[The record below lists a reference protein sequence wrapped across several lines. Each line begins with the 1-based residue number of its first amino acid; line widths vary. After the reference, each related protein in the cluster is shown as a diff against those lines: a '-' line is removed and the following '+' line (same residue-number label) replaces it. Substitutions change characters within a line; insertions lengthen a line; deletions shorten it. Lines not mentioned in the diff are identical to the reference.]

1 MLSGRRGF
9 TLIELLIVI
18 IIIGVLATLAI
29 PQYTSF
35 VERARAAEAVSMI
48 SAIKG
53 AQAAYKVENSS
64 YTTTIPS
71 LSLLTGIVTDSA
83 STAQYWWYEVTAAGT
98 QSFTVKAN
106 RSAKAGGA
114 TANYVQFLWSDTTGA
129 VWSGNP
135 TSIVPKS

>member
-1 MLSGRRGF
+1 MLSSRRGF

-64 YTTTIPS
+64 YTTSIAS
-71 LSLLTGIVTDSA
+71 LSLLIGIVTDSA
-83 STAQYWWYEVTAAGT
+83 STAQYWWYQVTAAGT

-114 TANYVQFLWSDTTGA
+114 TANYVQFDWSDTTGTTWTA
-129 VWSGNP
+129 NP
-135 TSIVPKS
+135 TSLAPKS